1 MALSACCGVRIGISQ
16 EVQMCWWANF
26 YQGLANE
33 AEARAARA
41 SNRSLRDKL
50 EAAAKEWAMLAV
62 WAEVRAN

>member
-1 MALSACCGVRIGISQ
+1 
-16 EVQMCWWANF
+16 MCWWANF